1 MGEKVIKDLL
11 NKIIE
16 KLHAAT
22 GLTTIAW
29 HYGEPIKW
37 IRPDMGEGYVSLA
50 PLEQQTVEPLMRGDR
65 HNMVITVGLAYQ
77 NIDEK
82 VCDQWIHDKVE
93 LVWAVLKANENW
105 DGLVSESHLSAYFF
119 VPGQLANY
127 TFDKLVSVLSV
138 RKEVYPS

>member
-1 MGEKVIKDLL
+1 
-11 NKIIE
+11 
-16 KLHAAT
+16 
-22 GLTTIAW
+22 
-29 HYGEPIKW
+29 
-37 IRPDMGEGYVSLA
+37 MGEGWVSLA

-65 HNMVITVGLAYQ
+65 HIMIIAVGLAYQ

-82 VCDQWIHDKVE
+82 VCDQWIHDKAE

-138 RKEVYPS
+138 RKEVFPSS